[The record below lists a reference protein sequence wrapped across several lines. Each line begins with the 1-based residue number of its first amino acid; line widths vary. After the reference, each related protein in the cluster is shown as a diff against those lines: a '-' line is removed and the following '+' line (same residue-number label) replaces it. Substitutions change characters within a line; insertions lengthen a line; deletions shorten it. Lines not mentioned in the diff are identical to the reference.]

1 MIVINSVTLAAA
13 IIDAGLGQVEICT
26 KAGVGHQ
33 TLAKMLKGEMVRI
46 SSVSRICKVL
56 DVPAAQILEG
66 SPNWYLRQ
74 GDTLISPQ
82 DNAQSPCLAV
92 A

>member
-46 SSVSRICKVL
+46 SFVSRIGKVL
-56 DVPAAQILEG
+56 DVPAAQIIRE
-66 SPNWYLRQ
+66 
-74 GDTLISPQ
+74 
-82 DNAQSPCLAV
+82 A
-92 A
+92 